1 MTDQSKPVRLLN
13 PSEVAEWLNTSPDY
27 LKKMRYQQ
35 VGPPYIKM
43 GMAVRY
49 HPAQVS
55 RWLRAR
61 QHGLPEPVQVGRTQ

>member
-1 MTDQSKPVRLLN
+1 MSNDKPVRLLTAD
-13 PSEVAEWLNTSPDY
+13 EVAEWLSTSPDY

-43 GMAVRY
+43 GRAVRY